1 MSPSSVHFVSLGCP
15 KNRVDSEVM
24 LGALA
29 EDGYVHVGDPE
40 AADVIV
46 VNTCGFIEEA
56 KRESIDTIFEMA
68 RYKQDGQ
75 CKKLVVTGCL
85 VQRHPEELAEGI
97 PEIDHLLG
105 SSDMLK
111 LRAALR
117 GAGDKLH
124 VGNPA
129 DWLVSASSPRSLTTR
144 GGSAY
149 LKIAEG
155 CNRTC
160 SFCVIP
166 SLRGKQRS
174 RTPDDI
180 VAEAESLVARGVV
193 ELNVISQDTIAY
205 GRDLD
210 GKPRLSELVRRLAE
224 VRGLRWLRLFYLY
237 PEALTEELTD
247 LLSNHP
253 VVLPYVDMP
262 LQHSADAMLRRMRR
276 GHGGARLRTL
286 VERLRTR
293 VPKLV
298 MRTAFIVGH
307 PGETDEEFDD
317 LAEFIRW
324 AEFDRV
330 GFFRY
335 SDEESS
341 RSFTIDGKVPPRVAI
356 KRLNKLQSIQKQ
368 IQRKKTRKM
377 IGSRLEVLVEG
388 PSDEHEHVLI
398 GRHAG
403 QAPDIDGQVFLSN
416 GEPQMGSFCEVVV
429 SQAADCDLV
438 GEVVSSE
445 PARSAPMPLV
455 ERPRKA
461 KRLPMVRT

>member
-1 MSPSSVHFVSLGCP
+1 MSTASVHFVSLGCP

-24 LGALA
+24 LGALSD
-29 EDGYVHVGDPE
+29 DGYVHVADPE

-56 KRESIDTIFEMA
+56 KKESIDTIFEMA
-68 RYKQDGQ
+68 RWKQEGQ

-111 LRAALR
+111 LRNALR
-117 GAGDKLH
+117 SEGDKLH
-124 VGNPA
+124 VGHPA

-180 VAEAESLVARGVV
+180 VREAEALVARGVV

-210 GKPRLSELVRRLAE
+210 ERPRLAELVRRLAD
-224 VRGLRWLRLFYLY
+224 VKGLRWLRLFYLY
-237 PEALTEELTD
+237 PEALTDELTD
-247 LLSNHP
+247 LLANHP

-286 VERLRTR
+286 VDKLRTR

-307 PGETDEEFDD
+307 PGETDEEFED

-324 AEFDRV
+324 AELDRV

-341 RSFTIDGKVPPRVAI
+341 RSFHIDGKVEPKVAV

-388 PSDEHEHVLI
+388 PSDEHEHVLV

-416 GEPQMGSFCEVVV
+416 GEPQVGSFCEVVI

-445 PARSAPMPLV
+445 PARMPV
-455 ERPRKA
+455 PDAPRKA
-461 KRLPMVRT
+461 KRLPMART